1 MPAGR
6 HTRLVGILEEARAA
20 RDAGSLWQ
28 ARDLLTDHVEHERD
42 PEALALLGEVLH
54 DMGDLP
60 RAGAVWFAAGATG
73 PDVDSAVGAWRQQT
87 GDDFAA
93 MWHSLPASVQA
104 EPRARRVEALRSR
117 ALDAGADVGSV
128 LDPPTD
134 DVGDLRDIQARFQDP
149 VEEPAEGGHD
159 AAWLMAWILAV
170 AFVVF
175 AAIGFVTALGWLFP
189 D

>member
-1 MPAGR
+1 
-6 HTRLVGILEEARAA
+6 VGILEEAQAA
-20 RDAGSLWQ
+20 RDAGSAWL

-42 PEALALLGEVLH
+42 VEAMALLGEVLY

-60 RAGAVWFAAGATG
+60 LAGAVWFAAGATG
-73 PDVDSAVGAWRQQT
+73 PEVDSAVAAWRQQT
-87 GDDFAA
+87 GDDFVA
-93 MWHSLPASVQA
+93 MWRSLPASVQA
-104 EPRARRVEALRSR
+104 EPRARRVEALRTR
-117 ALDAGADVGSV
+117 ALDAGADLGEGTSE
-128 LDPPTD
+128 TD
-134 DVGDLRDIQARFQDP
+134 DFGDLRDIEARFRDP